1 MGLLADDRP
10 ARVPVDDNQI
20 SVTHITEIISTEV
33 LPRSRRQNWGSG
45 GSFAW
50 EGAILLQEAQASL
63 ALRVDAWPVY
73 GLACP
78 RNHGRGAV
86 VGRVEDLRHAFLSG
100 GGIL

>member
-20 SVTHITEIISTEV
+20 SVTHITEIISSEV

-50 EGAILLQEAQASL
+50 
-63 ALRVDAWPVY
+63 
-73 GLACP
+73 
-78 RNHGRGAV
+78 
-86 VGRVEDLRHAFLSG
+86 G
-100 GGIL
+100 GGHPVTGGAGVPCSSS